1 MSTSRLDR
9 KKSDPSRAHTGED
22 GWRQGKNGGQI
33 RPFRKGEGQVP
44 GFRKPSNYVET
55 LHLARKS
62 SPEAMRT
69 LIRALQNPDQR
80 VAVVAANSIL
90 ERAWGKVKEA
100 KEEPQ
105 PEAHVDLSQL
115 TAAELAILA
124 KLADSGRLG
133 GTETRSPPQ
142 IEGPVSDI
150 E

>member
-1 MSTSRLDR
+1 
-9 KKSDPSRAHTGED
+9 
-22 GWRQGKNGGQI
+22 
-33 RPFRKGEGQVP
+33 
-44 GFRKPSNYVET
+44 

-124 KLADSGRLG
+124 KLVDSGRLG

-142 IEGPVSDI
+142 IEGSAQP
-150 E
+150 ETE

>member
-1 MSTSRLDR
+1 MSTSRLDM
-9 KKSDPSRAHTGED
+9 KKTEPSPVRARED
-22 GWRQGKNGGQI
+22 GWLPGKNGGQI

-124 KLADSGRLG
+124 KLVDSGRLG
-133 GTETRSPPQ
+133 GSETRSPPQ
-142 IEGPVSDI
+142 IEGPAPDI